1 MSIPDTLNGCVLWDP
16 SLFLRH
22 FWVCGEKDRD
32 KWKSIGHEEE
42 EEEEEEQ
49 QQQEEMLGQKQI
61 PSIPDSVSHQSSAK
75 A

>member
-1 MSIPDTLNGCVLWDP
+1 MAKCFYNAVL
-16 SLFLRH
+16 LFLRH

-42 EEEEEEQ
+42 EEEEEK
-49 QQQEEMLGQKQI
+49 QEEEEEEEDMLGQKQI

>member
-1 MSIPDTLNGCVLWDP
+1 MAKCFYNVVL
-16 SLFLRH
+16 LFLRH

-42 EEEEEEQ
+42 DEEEEEQ
-49 QQQEEMLGQKQI
+49 QEEEMLGQNQI